1 MCEYSNIF
9 IFILIL
15 IFIFYFVL
23 FFVEKSHQN
32 NIYKVNGNN
41 ENFQFS
47 HLNFYSKNNEG
58 LNFGRSKV
66 SKGSNLPSEKS
77 SDNNNDNDYS
87 YKYYNSSI
95 RRKKD
100 NKNNVHSSNLFRP
113 HLFVTLNEKHFA
125 NNPTYN
131 SFLSKIKVTGPQEV
145 NNNAMSSDKNPLSH
159 DLRNNIIENEDPK
172 LLDDNNLYQIDMID
186 ENGNLKFSL
195 YPHYVNIHVC
205 KEMIHYSTY
214 YNDGT
219 ENKNSNLYKILEPLS
234 KYMHEVKSNCL
245 NNKNKLLNEIHN
257 LEDPKYYK
265 NNVQDVYDENIKN
278 YQFLRNEFEKCL
290 NKYDENINKKIY
302 EMNTDIRN
310 MLSNTICRN
319 NICDLKNYNLIV
331 ELYLFHINELPE
343 KAYQNHLN
351 NAKELLEFTSN
362 VINDMDKRILGDKKT
377 LYSINFVQSEINDII
392 KRYNFHLNHINKGIS
407 EIKHISTNQARLPNM
422 NKTILMN
429 KSFELAKTFSNF
441 KISTEILDMLNIL
454 LSRKKRHITRVIK
467 YFNRRYKNTIEE
479 YIISKQFRFRI

>member
-1 MCEYSNIF
+1 
-9 IFILIL
+9 
-15 IFIFYFVL
+15 
-23 FFVEKSHQN
+23 
-32 NIYKVNGNN
+32 
-41 ENFQFS
+41 
-47 HLNFYSKNNEG
+47 
-58 LNFGRSKV
+58 
-66 SKGSNLPSEKS
+66 
-77 SDNNNDNDYS
+77 
-87 YKYYNSSI
+87 
-95 RRKKD
+95 
-100 NKNNVHSSNLFRP
+100 
-113 HLFVTLNEKHFA
+113 
-125 NNPTYN
+125 
-131 SFLSKIKVTGPQEV
+131 
-145 NNNAMSSDKNPLSH
+145 
-159 DLRNNIIENEDPK
+159 
-172 LLDDNNLYQIDMID
+172 
-186 ENGNLKFSL
+186 
-195 YPHYVNIHVC
+195 
-205 KEMIHYSTY
+205 
-214 YNDGT
+214 
-219 ENKNSNLYKILEPLS
+219 
-234 KYMHEVKSNCL
+234 
-245 NNKNKLLNEIHN
+245 
-257 LEDPKYYK
+257 
-265 NNVQDVYDENIKN
+265 
-278 YQFLRNEFEKCL
+278 
-290 NKYDENINKKIY
+290 
-302 EMNTDIRN
+302 MNTDIRN